1 MLSNNKKTFKY
12 ISIVGLSLAG
22 ILAPF
27 PEIDSI
33 SGQGRQLQEVV
44 PPPTGMT
51 KVSSSVAG
59 WHYCSCLIVANITSK
74 SSTI

>member
-1 MLSNNKKTFKY
+1 MLSNKKTFKY

-33 SGQGRQLQEVV
+33 SGKGRQLQAIA

-51 KVSSSVAG
+51 KASSSVVVG
-59 WHYCSCLIVANITSK
+59 TVAPA
-74 SSTI
+74 